1 MTPLLAL
8 TTAAVLDGLLYWLL
22 VPAVLLVMYETARIV
37 HALHPPGKLCTT
49 DASRLIVLLV
59 CLALAVGSNV
69 ALGLV
74 PTPGSLAATW
84 LLGFL
89 LRGVRMGRFVVRVRS
104 KARDRVD
111 ARASARSI

>member
-1 MTPLLAL
+1 MTTLLASPL
-8 TTAAVLDGLLYWLL
+8 IGGLLYWLL
-22 VPAVLLVMYETARIV
+22 VPGVLLVMYETARIV

-59 CLALAVGSNV
+59 CLALALGSNIV
-69 ALGLV
+69 LGLV
-74 PTPGSLAATW
+74 PPPGSLAATW

-89 LRGVRMGRFVVRVRS
+89 LRGVRMGRFAVRPRN
-104 KARDRVD
+104 ATRDRVD